1 MQLHQ
6 IKFSLRKRKR
16 VGRGGKKGNYSGR
29 GLKGQKSRAGRRIR
43 PAVRDIILK
52 LPKRKGFKNIKI
64 KRKIFVIN
72 LDNIDKKFNA
82 NEIVS
87 LKTLVAKK
95 LLTIPK
101 SVKSFK
107 VKILGRG
114 NLTKSLLFKP
124 EFIFSDRALNKIE
137 DSGSKI
143 E

>member
-6 IKFSLRKRKR
+6 IKFSLKKRKR

-64 KRKIFVIN
+64 ERKIFIVN
-72 LDNIDKKFNA
+72 LDNIDKNFNA
-82 NEIVS
+82 DEVVDI
-87 LKTLVAKK
+87 KALVDKALIK
-95 LLTIPK
+95 IPK
-101 SVKSFK
+101 SFKSFK

-137 DSGSKI
+137 ASGSRI

>member
-6 IKFSLRKRKR
+6 IRFRLKKRKR

-52 LPKRKGFKNIKI
+52 LPKRRGFRNIKI
-64 KRKIFVIN
+64 KREVFIVN
-72 LDNIDKKFNA
+72 LDDLDKKFDA
-82 NEIVS
+82 NEIVNFKALLS
-87 LKTLVAKK
+87 KK
-95 LLTIPK
+95 LLKIPK

-114 NLTKSLLFKP
+114 NLTKPLLFKP
-124 EFIFSDRALNKIE
+124 EFIFSDRALAKIE
-137 DSGSKI
+137 ESGSKI